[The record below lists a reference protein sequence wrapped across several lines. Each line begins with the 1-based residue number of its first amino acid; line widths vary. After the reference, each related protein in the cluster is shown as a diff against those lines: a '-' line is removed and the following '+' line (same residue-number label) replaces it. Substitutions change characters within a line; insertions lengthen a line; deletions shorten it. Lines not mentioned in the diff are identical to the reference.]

1 MLTDVN
7 GVPIVVSTGKEGR
20 VWANRR
26 DNGEVLWGP
35 VYVGMHKNDELT
47 ELNGMTQL
55 LPGSFGGV
63 LTPPALAD
71 GVVYVAELNA
81 PSMYTSNETAYFGS
95 EVGSMQGDLVA
106 INAATG
112 EIIWDVLIDGD
123 PTGGMTVV
131 NDLVFTAT
139 FQGNVVAYQR
149 ETGKEVWRWK
159 APGGINAWMSVVGD
173 TIVIPI
179 GSSDP
184 PSVVAL
190 RLSGAAASATPTGT
204 GGLPGG
210 GSGGGG
216 GGGSAAKPATS
227 SATFSAIYSEL
238 LTKRCAGA
246 VCHTGKSTGG
256 SLSVMGTDASA
267 ARATLIDRQASSSD
281 CSSAGLPLV
290 KAGEPDKSLLYLKVA
305 GMPPCG
311 SRMPPTGALAQAEID
326 RIRTWIANGAA
337 ND

>member
-1 MLTDVN
+1 M
-7 GVPIVVSTGKEGR
+7 K
-20 VWANRR
+20 
-26 DNGEVLWGP
+26 
-35 VYVGMHKNDELT
+35 
-47 ELNGMTQL
+47 
-55 LPGSFGGV
+55 
-63 LTPPALAD
+63 
-71 GVVYVAELNA
+71 
-81 PSMYTSNETAYFGS
+81 
-95 EVGSMQGDLVA
+95 GDLVA

-131 NDLVFTAT
+131 NDLVITAT

-190 RLSGAAASATPTGT
+190 RLSGAATSGTQPGT
-204 GGLPGG
+204 GGLPVG
-210 GSGGGG
+210 GSTAKPET
-216 GGGSAAKPATS
+216 GSAS
-227 SATFSAIYSEL
+227 FSAIYSEL
-238 LTKRCAGA
+238 LSKRCAGP
-246 VCHTGKSTGG
+246 VCHSGNSTGG
-256 SLSVMGTDASA
+256 SLNVMGTDASA
-267 ARATLIDRQASSSD
+267 AHAALIGRPASGSECSSS
-281 CSSAGLPLV
+281 GLPLV
-290 KAGEPDKSLLYLKVA
+290 TAGQPDKSLLYLKVA

-311 SRMPPTGALAQAEID
+311 SRMPPTGALPQADVD
-326 RIRTWIANGAA
+326 RLRTWIANGAA